1 MKELEQWATTTW
13 AIWNARNRAQFEK
26 LQTQP
31 QTILDGSIALLTS
44 YHTLTATQENI
55 WWGDKGSTVLWGGY
69 MFFHWYKEKLAWV
82 KCFHFLFTLYT
93 KDITINEIFL
103 SVISKKKKKKK
114 FPVIF
119 ATLYRARSMVF
130 WHRDSWQLIS

>member
-55 WWGDKGSTVLWGGY
+55 
-69 MFFHWYKEKLAWV
+69 
-82 KCFHFLFTLYT
+82 
-93 KDITINEIFL
+93 
-103 SVISKKKKKKK
+103 
-114 FPVIF
+114 
-119 ATLYRARSMVF
+119 
-130 WHRDSWQLIS
+130 